1 QALLNLLGRNVP
13 ISFSSAGFS
22 LSRGTPED
30 CQNRGGFCSSGSCPL
45 GIVRIGL
52 CSPRD
57 FCCR

>member
-1 QALLNLLGRNVP
+1 RALLNLLGGTVP

-30 CQNRGGFCSSGSCPL
+30 CQRRGGFCSSGSCPP
-45 GIVRIGL
+45 GIARVGL
-52 CSPRD
+52 CSLHD